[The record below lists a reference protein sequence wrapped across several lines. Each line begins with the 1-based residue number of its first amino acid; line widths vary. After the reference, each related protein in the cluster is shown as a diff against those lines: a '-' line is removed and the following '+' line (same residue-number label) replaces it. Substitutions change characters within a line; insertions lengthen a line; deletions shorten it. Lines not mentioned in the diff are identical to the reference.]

1 MVAHVVLSAPKP
13 DEWVDL
19 DYPVP
24 EALTADKTKVTV
36 KFDSQNGKTAG
47 PVFGVRLY
55 TATPSKA

>member
-1 MVAHVVLSAPKP
+1 MVLSAPKP